1 MPVSER
7 AIPVNPANPV
17 ILSTPSHNLTTIRA
31 VCDKPIEIPPPR
43 MEQTMSDDTGLR
55 SPNDP
60 QPTQD
65 DLDLLGYQS
74 LIERPQRMK
83 IPELERDERL
93 RHVIFGSQFSVDVLE
108 ELAETADKIRILS
121 KLREGQDFLIN
132 LLHHKR
138 AMLYFTQPSTR
149 TFLSFMAACQILG
162 ITCNEVRD
170 PTTSSET
177 KGETRF
183 DSIRMFSS
191 YFDLIIMR
199 SKMAKLAEACAYV
212 MNDLESS
219 GNRSVPI
226 VNAGSGADEHPTQA
240 LLDIYTLQRT
250 FQFSNPKATTVVTRL
265 DELRDDYPDLSKGL
279 SHKTYGFCGDVGRGR
294 TVRSLASLLALYK
307 GVTLVFIAPNDP
319 VLALREDLKSRL
331 AAQNVRFVEVESFED
346 KVDGKPVIEQIDA
359 LYMTRIQKE
368 HNAPDDEAGF
378 AKIDLDRYKLSQ
390 SLVNRMKTY
399 APILHPFPRDQ
410 HFGEIPPEVDNNPRA
425 MYFRQ
430 ARNGMW
436 IRAALLASIFRV
448 DHQISRY
455 FFDEYSDW
463 QSYGES
469 QVPTG
474 RR

>member
-1 MPVSER
+1 MSSESPDQR
-7 AIPVNPANPV
+7 A
-17 ILSTPSHNLTTIRA
+17 
-31 VCDKPIEIPPPR
+31 
-43 MEQTMSDDTGLR
+43 
-55 SPNDP
+55 
-60 QPTQD
+60 PTQD
-65 DLDLLGYQS
+65 ELDLLNYQS
-74 LIERPQRMK
+74 RIERPLRMK
-83 IPELERDERL
+83 VPELQRDERL
-93 RHVIFGSQFSVDVLE
+93 RHVIFASQFSVDMLE
-108 ELAETADKIRILS
+108 ELADVADKIRILS
-121 KLREGQDFLIN
+121 RLRDGQDFLIN

-199 SKMAKLAEACAYV
+199 SKMARLAEACAYL
-212 MNDLESS
+212 MHDLETS

-250 FQFSNPKATTVVTRL
+250 FQFSNSQSSPLTTRL
-265 DELRDDYPDLSKGL
+265 DELRGSYPDLSTGL
-279 SHKTYGFCGDVGRGR
+279 ANKVYGFCGDIGRGR
-294 TVRSLASLLALYK
+294 TVRSLAALLAKYE
-307 GVTLVFIAPNDP
+307 GVTLVFIAPDDP
-319 VLALREDLKSRL
+319 TLSLQDDIRRRL
-331 AAQNVRFVEVESFED
+331 TDQGVRIFEVDSFQEQ
-346 KVDGKPVIEQIDA
+346 VGGRPVIEQLDA

-368 HNAPDDEAGF
+368 HNNPDNEANF
-378 AKIDLDRYKLSQ
+378 SKIDLSLYKL
-390 SLVNRMKTY
+390 NRDLIAQMKSY

-410 HFGEIPPEVDNNPRA
+410 HFGEIPPEIDDDPRA

-448 DHQISRY
+448 DHHISR
-455 FFDEYSDW
+455 FFHDEYSDW
-463 QSYGES
+463 PSYQERKVS
-469 QVPTG
+469 T
-474 RR
+474 RH